1 MKPVYIIN
9 GFLESGKTE
18 FISYTLAQPYFQV
31 RGKTL
36 LIVCEEG
43 EIEYDPQVLKRSR
56 TILEVIDEEEEF
68 TPEKLI
74 ELEKEYKPER
84 IVIEYNGMWN
94 CKDMKL
100 PWHWTV
106 EQQITIV
113 NGATFQNYFN
123 NMKSLLAEQLRK
135 SELIIFNR
143 CDGLNEQL
151 GNYKRNV
158 KALNPQADIIFEDKD
173 GEINQLL
180 EEDLPFDLNAPVIE
194 LDNYGYGIWYL
205 DSMDNLGRY
214 LGKTVKFTAMVLKP
228 KEFPKNN
235 FVPGRM
241 AMTCCADDMAFL
253 GFACEY
259 EKAEELANKSWVEV
273 TAVVDKAYRP
283 EYKGE
288 GPFLRAVSVE
298 PGKKPKK
305 EVIDFNEE

>member
-18 FISYTLAQPYFQV
+18 FISYTISQPYFQI

-43 EIEYDPQVLKRSR
+43 EIEYDTKLLAKSR
-56 TILEVIDEEEEF
+56 TIMEVIDEEEDF
-68 TPEKLI
+68 TPERLL
-74 ELEKEYKPER
+74 ELEKQHKPER

-106 EQQITIV
+106 EQQITTI
-113 NGATFQNYFN
+113 NGATFQTYYT
-123 NMKSLLAEQLRK
+123 NMKSLVAEQIRK

-151 GNYKRNV
+151 ANFKRNV
-158 KALNPQADIIFEDKD
+158 KAVNPQADIVFEDKD

-180 EEDLPFDLNAPVIE
+180 EEDLPYDLNQPVIA
-194 LDNYGYGIWYL
+194 LDNMGYGIWYL

-214 LGKTVKFTAMVLKP
+214 LGKTVRFVAMVLKP
-228 KEFPKNN
+228 KDFPKNY

-259 EKAEELANKSWVEV
+259 DKADELTEKSWVEI
-273 TAVVDKAYRP
+273 TATVDKEYRA

-288 GPFLRAVSVE
+288 GSVLRAVSVTTA
-298 PGKKPKK
+298 KKPKDD
-305 EVIDFNEE
+305 IISFA

>member
-18 FISYTLAQPYFQV
+18 FITFTISQPYFQI

-43 EIEYDPQVLKRSR
+43 EVEYDEKLLKKSR
-56 TILEVIDEEEEF
+56 AVMEVIEDEEDF
-68 TPEKLI
+68 TAEKLL
-74 ELEKEYKPER
+74 ELEKEHKPER

-100 PWHWTV
+100 PWHWEV
-106 EQQITIV
+106 EQQITTV
-113 NGATFQNYFN
+113 NGATFQTYYA
-123 NMKSLLAEQLRK
+123 NMKSLVVEQVRK

-143 CDGLNEQL
+143 CDGLNDQL
-151 GNYKRNV
+151 ANFKRSI
-158 KALNPQADIIFEDKD
+158 KAVNPQAEIIFEDEN

-180 EEDLPFDLNAPVIE
+180 EEDLPYDLNQAVIP
-194 LDNYGYGIWYL
+194 LDNMGYGIWYL
-205 DSMDNLGRY
+205 DSMDNLDRY
-214 LGKTVKFTAMVLKP
+214 LGKTVKFVGMVLKP
-228 KEFPKNN
+228 KEFPQNY

-259 EKAEELANKSWVEV
+259 DKAYELVEKSWVEV
-273 TAVVDKAYRP
+273 TATVDKEYRP
-283 EYKGE
+283 EFRAE
-288 GPFLRAVSVE
+288 GPVLRAVSVVAT
-298 PGKKPKK
+298 KRPKD
-305 EVIDFNEE
+305 EIISFT

>member
-18 FISYTLAQPYFQV
+18 FISYTISQPYFQI

-43 EIEYDPQVLKRSR
+43 EIEYDTKLLAKSR
-56 TILEVIDEEEEF
+56 TIMEVIDEEGDF
-68 TPEKLI
+68 TPERLL
-74 ELEKEYKPER
+74 ELEKQHKPER

-106 EQQITIV
+106 EQQITTI
-113 NGATFQNYFN
+113 NGATFQTYYT
-123 NMKSLLAEQLRK
+123 NMKSLVAEQIRK

-151 GNYKRNV
+151 ANFKRNV
-158 KALNPQADIIFEDKD
+158 KAVNPQADIVFEDKD

-180 EEDLPFDLNAPVIE
+180 EEDLPYDLNQPVIA
-194 LDNYGYGIWYL
+194 LDNMGYGIWYL

-214 LGKTVKFTAMVLKP
+214 LGKTVRFVAMVLKP
-228 KEFPKNN
+228 KDFPKNY

-259 EKAEELANKSWVEV
+259 DKADELTEKSWVEI
-273 TAVVDKAYRP
+273 TATVDKEYRA

-288 GPFLRAVSVE
+288 GPVLRAVSVTAA
-298 PGKKPKK
+298 KKPKDD
-305 EVIDFNEE
+305 IISFA

>member
-18 FISYTLAQPYFQV
+18 FISFTISQPYFQI

-43 EIEYDPQVLKRSR
+43 EVEYDAKLLKKSR
-56 TILEVIDEEEEF
+56 TIMEVIEEEEDF
-68 TPEKLI
+68 TPEKLL
-74 ELEKEYKPER
+74 ELEKEHKPER

-94 CKDMKL
+94 CKEMKL
-100 PWHWTV
+100 PWHWEV
-106 EQQITIV
+106 EQQITTI
-113 NGATFQNYFN
+113 NGATFQTYYA
-123 NMKSLLAEQLRK
+123 NMKSLVAEQVRR

-143 CDGLNEQL
+143 CDGLNDQL
-151 GNYKRNV
+151 ANFKRSI
-158 KALNPQADIIFEDKD
+158 KAVSPQAEIIFEDKD

-180 EEDLPFDLNAPVIE
+180 EEDLPYDLNQPVIP
-194 LDNYGYGIWYL
+194 LDNMGYGIWYL

-214 LGKTVKFTAMVLKP
+214 LGKTVKFVGMVLKP
-228 KEFPKNN
+228 KEFEKNY

-259 EKAEELANKSWVEV
+259 DKAYELVEKSWVEV
-273 TAVVDKAYRP
+273 TATVDKEYRP
-283 EYKGE
+283 EFKAE
-288 GPFLRAVSVE
+288 GPVLRAVSVA
-298 PGKKPKK
+298 PAKKPKD
-305 EVIDFNEE
+305 EIISFN

>member
-18 FISYTLAQPYFQV
+18 FISYTISQPYFQI

-43 EIEYDPQVLKRSR
+43 EIEYDTKLLAKSR
-56 TILEVIDEEEEF
+56 TIMEVIDEEEDF
-68 TPEKLI
+68 TPERLL
-74 ELEKEYKPER
+74 ELEKQHKPER

-106 EQQITIV
+106 EQQITTI
-113 NGATFQNYFN
+113 NGATFQNYYS
-123 NMKSLLAEQLRK
+123 NMKSLVAEQIRK

-151 GNYKRNV
+151 ANFKRNV
-158 KALNPQADIIFEDKD
+158 KAVNPQADIVFEDKD

-180 EEDLPFDLNAPVIE
+180 EEDLPYDLNQPVIA
-194 LDNYGYGIWYL
+194 LDNMGYGIWYL

-214 LGKTVKFTAMVLKP
+214 LGKTVRFVAMVLKP
-228 KEFPKNN
+228 KDFPKNY

-259 EKAEELANKSWVEV
+259 DKADELTEKSWVEV
-273 TAVVDKAYRP
+273 TATVDKEYRA
-283 EYKGE
+283 EYRGE
-288 GPFLRAVSVE
+288 GPVLRAVSVTAA
-298 PGKKPKK
+298 KKPKDD
-305 EVIDFNEE
+305 IISFA

>member
-18 FISYTLAQPYFQV
+18 FITFTISQPYFQI

-43 EIEYDPQVLKRSR
+43 EVEYDEKLLKKSR
-56 TILEVIDEEEEF
+56 AVMEVIEDEEDF
-68 TPEKLI
+68 TAEKLL
-74 ELEKEYKPER
+74 ELEKEHKPER

-100 PWHWTV
+100 PWHWEV
-106 EQQITIV
+106 EQQITTV
-113 NGATFQNYFN
+113 NGATFQTYYA
-123 NMKSLLAEQLRK
+123 NMKSLVAEQVRK

-143 CDGLNEQL
+143 CDGLNDQL
-151 GNYKRNV
+151 ANFKRSI
-158 KALNPQADIIFEDKD
+158 KAVNPQAEIIFEDEN

-180 EEDLPFDLNAPVIE
+180 EEDLPYDLNQAVIP
-194 LDNYGYGIWYL
+194 LDNMGYGIWYL
-205 DSMDNLGRY
+205 DSMDNLDRY
-214 LGKTVKFTAMVLKP
+214 LGKTVKFVGMVLKP
-228 KEFPKNN
+228 KEFPQNY

-259 EKAEELANKSWVEV
+259 DKAYELVEKSWVEV
-273 TAVVDKAYRP
+273 TATVDKEYRP
-283 EYKGE
+283 EFRAE
-288 GPFLRAVSVE
+288 GPVLRAVSVVAT
-298 PGKKPKK
+298 KKPKD
-305 EVIDFNEE
+305 EIISFT

>member
-18 FISYTLAQPYFQV
+18 FISYTISQPYFQI

-43 EIEYDPQVLKRSR
+43 EIEYDTKLLAKSR
-56 TILEVIDEEEEF
+56 TIMEVIDEEEDF
-68 TPEKLI
+68 TPERLL
-74 ELEKEYKPER
+74 ELEKQHQPER

-106 EQQITIV
+106 EQQITTI
-113 NGATFQNYFN
+113 NGATFQTYYT
-123 NMKSLLAEQLRK
+123 NMKSLVAEQIRK

-151 GNYKRNV
+151 ANFKRNV
-158 KALNPQADIIFEDKD
+158 KAVNPQADIVFEDKD

-180 EEDLPFDLNAPVIE
+180 EEDLPYDLNQPVIA
-194 LDNYGYGIWYL
+194 LDNMGYGIWYL

-214 LGKTVKFTAMVLKP
+214 LGKTVRFVAMVLKP
-228 KEFPKNN
+228 KDFPKNY

-259 EKAEELANKSWVEV
+259 DKADELTEKSWVEI
-273 TAVVDKAYRP
+273 TATVDKEYRA

-288 GPFLRAVSVE
+288 GPVLRAVSVTAA
-298 PGKKPKK
+298 KKPKDD
-305 EVIDFNEE
+305 IISFA

>member
-18 FISYTLAQPYFQV
+18 FISYTISQPYFQI

-43 EIEYDPQVLKRSR
+43 EIEYDTKLLAKSR
-56 TILEVIDEEEEF
+56 TIMEVIDEEEDF
-68 TPEKLI
+68 TPERLL
-74 ELEKEYKPER
+74 ELEKQHKPER

-106 EQQITIV
+106 EQQITTI
-113 NGATFQNYFN
+113 NGATFQTYYT
-123 NMKSLLAEQLRK
+123 NMKSLVAEQIRK

-151 GNYKRNV
+151 ANFKRNV
-158 KALNPQADIIFEDKD
+158 KAVNPQADIVFEDKD

-180 EEDLPFDLNAPVIE
+180 EEDLPYDLNQPVIA
-194 LDNYGYGIWYL
+194 LDNMGYGIWYL

-214 LGKTVKFTAMVLKP
+214 LGKTVRFVAMVLKP
-228 KEFPKNN
+228 KDFPKNY

-259 EKAEELANKSWVEV
+259 DKADELTEKSWVEI
-273 TAVVDKAYRP
+273 TATVDKEYRA

-288 GPFLRAVSVE
+288 GPVLRAVSVTTA
-298 PGKKPKK
+298 KKPKDD
-305 EVIDFNEE
+305 IISFA